1 MAKNAIVQITR
12 EHDGQIRI
20 AVKGHEPIMFNPQRA
35 SLINRD
41 YAQFFGWANRFMNK
55 AATSANPETGRT
67 DPQDKYDAVK
77 ALVDFYHAGGDSWDM
92 KATGGGRTAGPDVG
106 LLVRALVAMGKAAN
120 VDAANG
126 LFTKLAAKRD
136 ITREEA
142 IKLLWDAKDV
152 KIKVAE
158 LRAATSSK
166 VDADDLLGEL
176 DD

>member
-1 MAKNAIVQITR
+1 MAKNSIVQITR

-20 AVKGHEPIMFNPQRA
+20 AVKGHDPLVFNPQRA
-35 SLINRD
+35 SLVNRE

-67 DPQDKYDAVK
+67 DAEEKYTAVK
-77 ALVDFYHAGGDSWDM
+77 ALVEFYHQGGDAWDM
-92 KATGGGRTAGPDVG
+92 KATGARATGPDIG
-106 LLVRALVAMGKAAN
+106 LLVRALVAMGKAAD
-120 VDAANG
+120 VDAANV
-126 LFTKLAAKRD
+126 LFEKLATKRE

-158 LRAATSSK
+158 LRAATNSK
-166 VDADDLLGEL
+166 INADDLLGEL